1 MTTCMF
7 NEEELDKEWLKLLL
21 EAKNLGM
28 TMEEIRKFLLA
39 SL

>member
-1 MTTCMF
+1 MF